1 MNTEQAVTE
10 PTTTQTSAKQLLEQL
25 VIDSNDIQQ
34 QYKAWNTKVKRLS
47 KEMDREVKRLAK
59 SKPKRVV
66 KQKPQLVTS
75 SMQKFMASNVG
86 ETSDSY
92 TRQVM
97 MKAVSS
103 YIKKQD
109 LQNKDNRK
117 QWKPDKT
124 LVKLFGLEDDWYTFM
139 QINGLLTRVIKKT

>member
-1 MNTEQAVTE
+1 MNTEQAVTDT
-10 PTTTQTSAKQLLEQL
+10 TTTQTSAKQLLEQL

-34 QYKAWNTKVKRLS
+34 QYKAWNLKVKRLS

-75 SMQKFMASNVG
+75 SMQKFMATNVG

-117 QWKPDKT
+117 QWKKDKT
-124 LVKLFGLEDDWYTFM
+124 LDKLFGLEDEWYTFM